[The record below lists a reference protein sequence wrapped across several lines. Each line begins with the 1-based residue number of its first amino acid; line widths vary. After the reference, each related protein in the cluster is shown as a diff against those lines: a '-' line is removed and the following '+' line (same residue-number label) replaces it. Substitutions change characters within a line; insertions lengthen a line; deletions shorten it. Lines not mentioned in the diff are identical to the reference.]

1 MLWRASKTKGR
12 LVSLPN
18 RGRAL
23 VVSDLHGHV
32 GDWRAF
38 CDASGILERLRG
50 GDDVWL
56 LITGDV
62 PDVTRHRSVDPS
74 VPIDGDVTIL
84 DEIMRLKR
92 ELGARGERV
101 VYLEGNHDFHLARL
115 AREIMRYHAGQQGK
129 RMPAEDVLPD
139 FSDAEREQ
147 YFDYYRETYGDAVF
161 VNNIGPYDMILRVRP
176 DHVRFIDSCPV
187 LAAAEH
193 AGVVVTHA
201 GPPRMGRRRAAALK
215 KEIDQAD
222 RSQLRRAPPEDYYES
237 VYHQLLNNRFRNGD
251 YDLEDLG
258 AFLEVFKSS
267 TLVAGHTPHPYL
279 VDFELQQ
286 PLAECNF
293 FDGVGVIGGKQLV
306 LCTSFGAFHPRLKRY
321 LEFDLG
327 QRYESAGA
335 LLASEGVVCPV
346 YPDPDSVPEAEELPG
361 IALLGEAGQG
371 RG

>member
-12 LVSLPN
+12 LLMLPK

-38 CDASGILERLRG
+38 CAASGIVERLRG

-56 LITGDV
+56 LLTGDV
-62 PDVTRHRSVDPS
+62 PDVARHRSVDAT
-74 VPIDGDVTIL
+74 VPPDGDVTIL

-92 ELGARGERV
+92 ELGPRGERV

-115 AREIMRYHAGQQGK
+115 SREIVRYHAGQRGGK
-129 RMPAEDVLPD
+129 MPAEDDLPT
-139 FSDAEREQ
+139 FSAEEREA
-147 YFDYYRETYGDAVF
+147 YFTYYRETYGDAVF

-176 DHVRFIDSCPV
+176 DHVAFIDSTPIV
-187 LAAAEH
+187 AVAEH

-201 GPPRMGRRRAAALK
+201 GPPRMKRRRGNALK
-215 KEIDQAD
+215 REIDQAD
-222 RSQLRRAPPEDYYES
+222 RAQLRRAPPEDYYES

-251 YDLEDLG
+251 YDLQDLG
-258 AFLEVFKSS
+258 RFLEVFRS
-267 TLVAGHTPHPYL
+267 TSLIAGHTPHPYL

-286 PLAECNF
+286 PLAECSFTN
-293 FDGVGVIGGKQLV
+293 GVGVVGGQQLV

-327 QRYESAGA
+327 TRYPSAQA
-335 LLASEGVVCPV
+335 LVESEGVVRPV
-346 YPDPDSVPEAEELPG
+346 YPDPATVPEAEELPG
-361 IALLGEAGQG
+361 IALIE
-371 RG
+371 